1 MASAQHYVYEW
12 LNRDKKVFEKFDL
25 ANQVYYTKA
34 FDGEYVKKSNL
45 HVSNLDLRDVPLDKD
60 LAINGFD
67 LVANKTFF
75 TMPGT
80 GFVFEFDRLTYE
92 FKRIDQTFYKGYNFN
107 AFQFVRE
114 GKIYSLGGSG
124 FWNIH
129 AILTFYDPIAKE
141 WEMVDTHGEVKP
153 ERVLFNMT
161 GYNPKLNKIYVIEPT
176 EEFKVKTPGYFR
188 FFELDIKTLTWT
200 FKGVIDLKKIAE
212 FNVTALDLSWLG
224 TFFLVN
230 RKPENALML
239 DPEKNE
245 LRTYF
250 GEKKLFWGIYQRNF
264 VSGDYVYSLTPQFV
278 NRKTRNVLDSIP
290 LNKIHS
296 YFQVV
301 DKFYES
307 PKLEL
312 SFQEVFI
319 GFFSA
324 ILIIALIVYFFAF
337 LYKKKKS
344 IKSNSISPDKS
355 IWTMLPLH
363 GEDLLKFVATNGC
376 NYLFTTEEISKILD
390 CDKKAFDTQRQY
402 RSKFISHF
410 NQFFEEHFE
419 IHQAIS
425 RITSE
430 DDKRFVCYQVSE
442 KALREYLKIV

>member
-1 MASAQHYVYEW
+1 
-12 LNRDKKVFEKFDL
+12 
-25 ANQVYYTKA
+25 
-34 FDGEYVKKSNL
+34 
-45 HVSNLDLRDVPLDKD
+45 
-60 LAINGFD
+60 
-67 LVANKTFF
+67 
-75 TMPGT
+75 
-80 GFVFEFDRLTYE
+80 
-92 FKRIDQTFYKGYNFN
+92 
-107 AFQFVRE
+107 
-114 GKIYSLGGSG
+114 
-124 FWNIH
+124 
-129 AILTFYDPIAKE
+129 
-141 WEMVDTHGEVKP
+141 
-153 ERVLFNMT
+153 MT

-176 EEFKVKTPGYFR
+176 EEFKLKTLGYFR

-245 LRTYF
+245 IRTYF

-264 VSGDYVYSLTPQFV
+264 VAGDYVYSLTPQFV

-324 ILIIALIVYFFAF
+324 MLIIALIVYFFAF

-376 NYLFTTEEISKILD
+376 DYLFTTEEISKILD

-419 IHQAIS
+419 IQQAIS

-442 KALREYLKIV
+442 KALREFLKRV